1 MPQLRH
7 LFLSLTLLMLPPA
20 VVWSQEVENEKLEKT
35 YRSLIRAIY
44 HEDVEVIIKLIHK
57 DGFGGSDMRI
67 PKEDIITELNNK
79 DGDLRTAL
87 RSPVDDFEL
96 ELCKKSGE
104 IAVSPSAFYTRY
116 KEDYKVVI
124 TELVVDKYYQ
134 VVAEGDAGE
143 QGCRYL
149 ISGYFFIKDEDGK
162 YYLASDIMP

>member
-1 MPQLRH
+1 
-7 LFLSLTLLMLPPA
+7 
-20 VVWSQEVENEKLEKT
+20 VENTKLEKT

-44 HEDVEVIIKLIHK
+44 HEDIDVIIKIVHK
-57 DGFGGSDMRI
+57 DGFGGSDLRI
-67 PKEDIITELNNK
+67 PKADIITELQNK
-79 DGDLRTAL
+79 DGDLRSAL
-87 RSPVDDFEL
+87 RSPVDEFSL

-104 IAVSPSAFYTRY
+104 IAVSPTAFYARY

-134 VVAEGDAGE
+134 VVAQGE
-143 QGCRYL
+143 PGAQGCRYL